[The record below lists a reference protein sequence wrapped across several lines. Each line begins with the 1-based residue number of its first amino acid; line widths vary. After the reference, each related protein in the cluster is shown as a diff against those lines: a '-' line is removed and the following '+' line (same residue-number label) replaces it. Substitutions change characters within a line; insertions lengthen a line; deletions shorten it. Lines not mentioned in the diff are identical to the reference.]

1 MARSASDMD
10 TAWKE
15 MIERWFPAFF
25 EFYFPDV
32 YQEIDWAREFEFLD
46 KELNYAVRVAGRGR
60 RSVDKLARVYL
71 KDGKDVWVLA
81 HVEAQSQKEETFSE
95 RMFGCNTMLFAT
107 HRHTVASFAILGDP
121 VLDWRPDCFG
131 YSQWGSGADSHFRT
145 KKLLDYTGR
154 EDDLA
159 HNLNP
164 FAIITLAH
172 LKTLSTQRSDES
184 RFEWK
189 VRILN
194 YLYEQERPED
204 QMADL
209 VRCLDLMMPVT
220 KPRQDKFD
228 SIWRQ
233 HEERRKMATAFLS
246 NIERN
251 AMRAG
256 KRAGRE
262 EGKEEGVKVGRE
274 EGDRNATMREA
285 RTAVMEALNAKF
297 DRAADT
303 LTESIKRIDDLSL
316 LRALLR
322 SAVTAPSLDDFRKQ
336 LPSG

>member
-1 MARSASDMD
+1 MPRSASDMD

-95 RMFGCNTMLFAT
+95 RMFGCNVLLFL
-107 HRHTVASFAILGDP
+107 RHKRPVASFAILGDP
-121 VLDWRPDCFG
+121 VADWRPDSFG
-131 YSQWGSGADSHFRT
+131 YSQWRT
-145 KKLLDYTGR
+145 SIGMQFQVEKLLDYVGR
-154 EDDLA
+154 EEELA
-159 HNLNP
+159 HDSNP

-172 LKTLSTQRSDES
+172 LKTLATQRDDES
-184 RFEWK
+184 RLEWK
-189 VRILN
+189 IRILD

-209 VRCLDLMMPVT
+209 VRCLDLMMPVS
-220 KPRQDKFD
+220 KPMQDEFD
-228 SIWRQ
+228 STWRQ
-233 HEERRKMATAFLS
+233 REEERVMATAFLS

-262 EGKEEGVKVGRE
+262 EGVKEGQEEGKLS
-274 EGDRNATMREA
+274 EA
-285 RTAVMEALNAKF
+285 RSAVLDVLDAKF
-297 DRAADT
+297 DRAAET
-303 LTESIKRIDDLSL
+303 VAETIKGLNDLAL
-316 LRALLR
+316 LRALHR
-322 SAVTAPSLDDFRKQ
+322 GAVTAPSLDDFRKQ
-336 LPSG
+336 LPPG